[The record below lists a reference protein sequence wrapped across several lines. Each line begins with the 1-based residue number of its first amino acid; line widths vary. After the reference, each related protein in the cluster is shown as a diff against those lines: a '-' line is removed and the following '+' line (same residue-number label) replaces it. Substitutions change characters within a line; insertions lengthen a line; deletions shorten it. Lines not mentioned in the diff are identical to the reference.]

1 MDLAYMGSTN
11 KGFTMHRLTAAP
23 ALIALSL
30 AFSSPAAAQ
39 DNALSFSVTG
49 GAQSTPLF
57 MGSGTQRVAP
67 WLSGGFEGLRI
78 GGFSLGDPDGSDP
91 FAPGLGLRGAFNVI
105 GARRGTGAL
114 AGMTDLSTAV
124 ELGLGAH
131 YTTTNWQVFGE
142 IRQGFGGHRGIA
154 GDLGANV
161 ILRPLD
167 GFTLHAGPRAQ
178 FGNARF
184 ARTYF
189 GVTGAEALASGVLT
203 PYSPQGGLT
212 SAGFEVGA
220 YQALGRDWGVSAN
233 LRYDRLQGDAARSP
247 IVTQGRRDQITAQ
260 FGLTRHFTLRF

>member
-1 MDLAYMGSTN
+1 
-11 KGFTMHRLTAAP
+11 MHRLTLP
-23 ALIALSL
+23 ALIAL
-30 AFSSPAAAQ
+30 FVSSPAAAQ

-49 GAQSTPLF
+49 GAQSAPLF

-67 WLSGGFEGLRI
+67 WLSGGFQGLRF
-78 GGFSLGDPDGSDP
+78 GGVTLGDPDGSDP
-91 FAPGLGLRGAFNVI
+91 FEPGFGLRGAFNVMGTRE
-105 GARRGTGAL
+105 GAGAL
-114 AGMTDLSTAV
+114 AGMTEVSKAI
-124 ELGLGAH
+124 ELGLGAQ
-131 YTTTNWQVFGE
+131 YTAHNWQVFGE
-142 IRQGFGGHRGIA
+142 VRQGFGGHRGIV

-178 FGNARF
+178 FGDARF

-203 PYSPQGGLT
+203 PYNPQGGLYGL
-212 SAGFEVGA
+212 GFEIGA